1 MEGERCRADRQRVRF
16 ARLDATFENWVQY
29 VRFEPMSTILEQAVT
44 ALQNLPADRRD
55 ELAHVIVDA
64 AMPTIQYSDEQLEGI
79 DAAINAADSGDFATD
94 KEVEKA
100 FARFRRV

>member
-1 MEGERCRADRQRVRF
+1 
-16 ARLDATFENWVQY
+16 
-29 VRFEPMSTILEQAVT
+29 MSTIVEQAVT
-44 ALQNLPADRRD
+44 ALHNLPADRRD

-79 DAAINAADSGDFATD
+79 DAAIKAADAGDFATD
-94 KEVEKA
+94 KDVEKA

>member
-1 MEGERCRADRQRVRF
+1 MAGAIPLRTCAICCLGVP
-16 ARLDATFENWVQY
+16 FEKGAKHDIFN
-29 VRFEPMSTILEQAVT
+29 RMSTIVEQAVT

-79 DAAINAADSGDFATD
+79 DAAITSADAGDFATD